1 MISAEDSA
9 LLVYTDGSCLPHP
22 RRGGYGIRI
31 IFPVFYSK
39 EDEILDIDS
48 PSYQNATN
56 NQMELFAVIQALK
69 HVESSVNFHKI
80 SRVIVC
86 TDSQYV
92 SENYSHALFNW
103 SKSKWFLKNGAPVQN
118 ADLWKELVKVS
129 SRIKCRVEIKWVKG
143 HAKNSDNN
151 AVDKIA
157 KHSAKSKIKRIFRPI
172 TVRRKLSPNKV
183 NPGCIESVGQRISI
197 RIITDEFL
205 PIQKLFKYKIEVI
218 SKRSKYYNC
227 VDFLYSKH
235 LLKAGHSY
243 VVSLKTN
250 KNLLTIS
257 KILEEILH
265 QEEKINNLLITSS

>member
-9 LLVYTDGSCLPHP
+9 LLIYTDGSCFHHP

-31 IFPVFYSK
+31 VFPVSFSK
-39 EDEILDIDS
+39 DEEILDIDS
-48 PSYQNATN
+48 PSYQNTTN
-56 NQMELFAVIQALK
+56 NQMELYAVIKALK
-69 HVESSVNFHKI
+69 HVESRVNFHKV
-80 SRVIVC
+80 SRIIIL

-92 SENYSHALFNW
+92 SENYTNAIFNW
-103 SKSKWFLKNGAPVQN
+103 SKNKWFLKNGAPVQN
-118 ADLWKELVKVS
+118 ADLWKELVRTFA
-129 SRIKCRVEIKWVKG
+129 RIKCRIDIRWIKG
-143 HAKNSDNN
+143 HSKNVDNK

-157 KHSAKSKIKRIFRPI
+157 KLSAKGRIKKVFKPM

-183 NPGCIESVGQRISI
+183 NPGSIESVGQRISI

-205 PIQKLFKYKIEVI
+205 PVQKLFKYKIEVI

-243 VVSLKTN
+243 ILSLK
-250 KNLLTIS
+250 KDENLLTIS
-257 KILEEILH
+257 NCIKEIVN
-265 QEEKINNLLITSS
+265 ETT